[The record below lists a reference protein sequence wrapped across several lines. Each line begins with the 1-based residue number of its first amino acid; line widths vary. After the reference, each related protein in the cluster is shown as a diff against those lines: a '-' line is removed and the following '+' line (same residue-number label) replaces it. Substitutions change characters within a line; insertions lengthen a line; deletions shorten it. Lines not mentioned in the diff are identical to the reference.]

1 MRAYGHIMSISKLFS
16 ILVALAVLLAPAFT
30 RAGEAYA
37 SVPDHHAQM
46 MESGECHAPDT
57 GVPDEDRDDAPVK
70 NCCISMCMAVAMMP
84 LAPMQDDPLKP
95 EQAVSVISAL
105 QVSHLAEIATPPPRR
120 T

>member
-46 MESGECHAPDT
+46 MQSGECHAPDT

-84 LAPMQDDPLKP
+84 PAPRQEGLLKP
-95 EQAVSVISAL
+95 EPAASAVPAL
-105 QVSHLAEIATPPPRR
+105 QVSHLADIATPPPRR